1 MRQTLLLHYK
11 KNVNTK
17 GEYSNMTHKHSTGNT
32 NTANTVNT
40 VKSNTQNSQS
50 QNANTESYCNLM
62 NTMEY
67 YSVLGFLLSRMAY
80 EITHEKQMSD

>member
-1 MRQTLLLHYK
+1 
-11 KNVNTK
+11 
-17 GEYSNMTHKHSTGNT
+17 MTQLNPIQRSSTNKT
-32 NTANTVNT
+32 
-40 VKSNTQNSQS
+40 KSNTQNSQS

-62 NTMEY
+62 NTMGY

>member
-1 MRQTLLLHYK
+1 MAHTD
-11 KNVNTK
+11 
-17 GEYSNMTHKHSTGNT
+17 STDYTNSTDTT
-32 NTANTVNT
+32 NTAKGNAHN
-40 VKSNTQNSQS
+40 NQS
-50 QNANTESYCNLM
+50 QNANTESYSNLM